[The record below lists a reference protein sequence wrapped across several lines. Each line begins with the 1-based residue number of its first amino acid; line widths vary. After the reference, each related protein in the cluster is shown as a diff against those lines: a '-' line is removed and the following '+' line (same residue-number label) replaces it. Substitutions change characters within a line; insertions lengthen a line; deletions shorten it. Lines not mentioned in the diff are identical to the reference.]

1 MHGRN
6 LKKKT
11 CESHF
16 WPFIFAKINSAQ
28 GLEFSKVFFDF
39 HLDKLAKCKV
49 LATFTWPKS
58 RLVEHWSFIA
68 LCRLEFF
75 SIATMKW
82 KHVVFLYLQCFLD
95 VIWWMF
101 FFVLWWEFQIREEI
115 AKKPINLDGHQQK
128 EWLKIVAKINKA
140 AEPLSNWISR
150 CSKLLPQQLMFL
162 EQNVEIPWRLH
173 WSNSEKFQQWRIDSV
188 TFHGF
193 AVSLDV

>member
-16 WPFIFAKINSAQ
+16 WPFIFVKINSAQ

-75 SIATMKW
+75 SIAIMKW

-95 VIWWMF
+95 IVRWMRF
-101 FFVLWWEFQIREEI
+101 GTLMRVPYQRKRSQKNHQFRWPSTKKRMVEDSRE
-115 AKKPINLDGHQQK
+115 
-128 EWLKIVAKINKA
+128 INKA

-150 CSKLLPQQLMFL
+150 CSKLLDRKKSLPEQLLFL
-162 EQNVEIPWRLH
+162 QQNV
-173 WSNSEKFQQWRIDSV
+173 
-188 TFHGF
+188 
-193 AVSLDV
+193 